1 MRKQHIVIAI
11 VSLFTVSIAHAQYY
25 YQPPPGA
32 PPPPPGPPP
41 GYVVPPPP
49 QAPPPNSWFWA
60 PAPSGQGPYFRA
72 GIGPSFYQNGN
83 LKGYS
88 FASAP
93 GLVGLTGPSGKVTY
107 NVGVSGYA
115 AFGFAF
121 NRYVGL
127 DFQTGYTWAQLDNV
141 QNYSQNNSSIGNIP
155 FLANLTLSL
164 PIPHSNII
172 PYIGGG
178 VGGADSIFD
187 ARDFFPTAQAA
198 GINTIQGSRNDVV
211 FAWQAFAGV
220 RFQLDPSISLGVG
233 YNFFM
238 TGNPTFSYPPSP
250 NLNAEFEGIR
260 AHTIMFT
267 LQANF

>member
-11 VSLFTVSIAHAQYY
+11 VSLFTVSISRAQYY

-49 QAPPPNSWFWA
+49 QAPPPNPGFWA

-72 GIGPSFYQNGN
+72 GIGPSFYQNGF
-83 LKGYS
+83 LKGFS
-88 FASAP
+88 FASAGGFP
-93 GLVGLTGPSGKVTY
+93 GFTGPTGKVSY
-107 NVGVSGYA
+107 NVGFSGYG

-127 DFQTGYTWAQLDNV
+127 DFQTGYTWASLDSV
-141 QNYSQNNSSIGNIP
+141 QNYYVHNSSIGNIP

-178 VGGADSIFD
+178 AGGADSIFD
-187 ARDFFPTAQAA
+187 AHSLLEPVSGNFVD
-198 GINTIQGSRNDVV
+198 GSEDDVV

-220 RFQLDPSISLGVG
+220 RFQIDPNVSIGVG
-233 YNFFM
+233 YNYFM
-238 TGNPTFSYPPSP
+238 TGNPTFSYPPGP
-250 NLNAEFEGIR
+250 NLNVVFRGIR
-260 AHTIMFT
+260 AHTVMFT
-267 LQANF
+267 FQANF